1 MNFEEIRN
9 LYAFFNCSKKFIYMN
24 ISQCSYLYNLY
35 NFSLAIF
42 DRINE
47 I

>member
-9 LYAFFNCSKKFIYMN
+9 LYAFFNCNKKFIYMN
-24 ISQCSYLYNLY
+24 ISQCSPYLY

>member
-24 ISQCSYLYNLY
+24 ICRGTM
-35 NFSLAIF
+35 FTIF
-42 DRINE
+42 IQFLTGYFRSN
-47 I
+47 